1 MAHTK
6 HKYIFKGILCF
17 FVALS
22 FFATL
27 VPIAGASNEGMPCC
41 VGKEAGHCD
50 SGIAA
55 EKIPL
60 PASEPMCGLDNSEFQ
75 DDSNT
80 IVAKPSHKEPHDSFS
95 QTEETSHAAESN
107 SLSKPCQM
115 ECGACA
121 ASSSRQ
127 QRREKSI
134 GHAATSH
141 NPSLSHHSRFESEP
155 FFFSSN
161 GDWKQTSPRGPPAH
175 LL

>member
-1 MAHTK
+1 MVHTK

-17 FVALS
+17 FVAVS

-50 SGIAA
+50 SGIPG
-55 EKIPL
+55 ETIP
-60 PASEPMCGLDNSEFQ
+60 PPPPEPMCGLDNI
-75 DDSNT
+75 T
-80 IVAKPSHKEPHDSFS
+80 VVAEPSHKQPHDSFS

-107 SLSKPCQM
+107 SLGKPCQM

-134 GHAATSH
+134 GHAATSQ
-141 NPSLSHHSRFESEP
+141 NPSLSIHSRFENQP
-155 FFFSSN
+155 FLFSSN
-161 GDWKQTSPRGPPAH
+161 GDWEQTSPRGPPAD